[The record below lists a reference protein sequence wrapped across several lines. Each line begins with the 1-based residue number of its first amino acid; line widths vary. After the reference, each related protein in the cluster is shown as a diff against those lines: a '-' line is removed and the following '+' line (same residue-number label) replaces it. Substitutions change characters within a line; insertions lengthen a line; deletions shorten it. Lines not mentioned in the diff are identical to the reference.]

1 MSLQDIR
8 SECSGVAGLLQPY
21 VDGELQSEE
30 QEGVAEHLHAC
41 SACRTAVSEQAWV
54 RTMLQAI
61 DRERAPQAMRARIL
75 QGLDTIDQEAAA
87 ALASEAPP
95 GFASQLWTRL
105 RELGRGG
112 LIMVP
117 AGAAAVAL
125 FFVARQ
131 GEVATDTNEAMSRAP
146 MLGSALVETTKRL
159 RDPVSPDPLAES
171 SAADTSAAATTE
183 HKASGA
189 AETEVAETEVAETE
203 VAETEVAESIDAE
216 LLRLVRAMQP
226 SVGFSVQLPGDV
238 RRPRSGSPEIQLVSA
253 AMDRDDPSADPSV
266 RLRYEVRFEGRATG
280 DHLVDRQ
287 LRAASFDAPGRPV
300 SVGGLQYRLHR
311 TGTGVPVVYFELANI
326 IHAVM
331 LEGEGAG
338 LAIGVHPALPAGTA
352 ADYGPLLRAAE
363 HLRAVSSPA
372 PAQN

>member
-8 SECSGVAGLLQPY
+8 SECSSVAGLLQPY

-30 QEGVAEHLHAC
+30 QEGVADHLHAC
-41 SACRTAVSEQAWV
+41 SGCRTAVSEQAWV
-54 RTMLQAI
+54 RTTLQTI
-61 DRERAPQAMRARIL
+61 ERERAPQAMRARIL

-87 ALASEAPP
+87 SLASEAPP
-95 GFASQLWTRL
+95 GLASQLWTRL

-131 GEVATDTNEAMSRAP
+131 GEVTTETSEAMSSAP
-146 MLGSALVETTKRL
+146 MLGSALVESTKRL
-159 RDPVSPDPLAES
+159 RDPASPDSVAES
-171 SAADTSAAATTE
+171 SATEASTVATAE
-183 HKASGA
+183 HKAGG
-189 AETEVAETEVAETE
+189 
-203 VAETEVAESIDAE
+203 VAESIDAE

-280 DHLVDRQ
+280 GHLVDRQ

-300 SVGGLQYRLHR
+300 SIGGLQYRLHR
-311 TGTGVPVVYFELANI
+311 TGAGAPVVYFELANI

-338 LAIGVHPALPAGTA
+338 LAGGVHPVLPEGTP

-363 HLRAVSSPA
+363 HLRAVSSRTA
-372 PAQN
+372 AQNPR